1 MNFDEMMEMNL
12 DDLEKS
18 LESFGNVTEGAV
30 VDGKVVEVTASNVF
44 LDVNCKSEGIL
55 STAEFGD
62 SVPSVGDTVQV
73 FLEKKED
80 RDGRPVISKS
90 KADEQRI
97 KRSLRS
103 ATASHEPVPGKFVK
117 EVPGGLSV
125 DLGGD
130 VLAFCPNSQIDI
142 NRVENPSEWIG
153 KTAQFLIHR
162 NPERKSITVSR
173 RRYLEEEIEKARENF
188 FATVK
193 EGDTVEGTVKNFT
206 SYGAFVD
213 LGGFDGLLH
222 LSDMSWG
229 HANSPRTYMNKGD
242 QMKLIVKKIDPENK
256 KVNLS
261 LKDLTTDPWTDV
273 AEVFHPDDVVPG
285 KITKMTDFGIFVE
298 LKEGVEGLAH
308 ISELSWTKRIKH
320 PRELFNIGDV
330 IQVKIFAID
339 PENRKI
345 SLGVKQLLPNVWDTI
360 EEVYPIGSRCKGI
373 VKKIITNGVFV
384 ELEEG
389 VEGFLHPDNVSW
401 TRKKINLHDE
411 FKVNDEIEVFII
423 DIDKENRRIALGIKQ
438 LTEDPWQILEG
449 KYGNRSV
456 ADCIVTG
463 VTDFGVFVK
472 IGDSELEGLIPV
484 SQLPDFSKENPKAA
498 LDKYKEGDALKA
510 VVMSID
516 SKTKRISLSVTQ
528 LVYNEHRAEYSK
540 YLDSEDSDEKASL
553 GDFIQLKQQGAD
565 DDKQ

>member
-90 KADEQRI
+90 KADEQRV

-273 AEVFHPDDVVPG
+273 AEVFHPDDVVTG

-384 ELEEG
+384 
-389 VEGFLHPDNVSW
+389 
-401 TRKKINLHDE
+401 
-411 FKVNDEIEVFII
+411 
-423 DIDKENRRIALGIKQ
+423 
-438 LTEDPWQILEG
+438 
-449 KYGNRSV
+449 
-456 ADCIVTG
+456 
-463 VTDFGVFVK
+463 
-472 IGDSELEGLIPV
+472 
-484 SQLPDFSKENPKAA
+484 
-498 LDKYKEGDALKA
+498 
-510 VVMSID
+510 
-516 SKTKRISLSVTQ
+516 
-528 LVYNEHRAEYSK
+528 
-540 YLDSEDSDEKASL
+540 
-553 GDFIQLKQQGAD
+553 GAGRGR
-565 DDKQ
+565 